1 MSQDPETVGIL
12 LVAITK
18 IDVSCC
24 LSPETVDDV
33 YMWENKSGRSALFQI
48 GEYPKVYTSKVNSVT
63 AVMIRY

>member
-1 MSQDPETVGIL
+1 MPQTVQCSIRTKAEMSQDPETVGIL

-33 YMWENKSGRSALFQI
+33 YM
-48 GEYPKVYTSKVNSVT
+48 
-63 AVMIRY
+63 